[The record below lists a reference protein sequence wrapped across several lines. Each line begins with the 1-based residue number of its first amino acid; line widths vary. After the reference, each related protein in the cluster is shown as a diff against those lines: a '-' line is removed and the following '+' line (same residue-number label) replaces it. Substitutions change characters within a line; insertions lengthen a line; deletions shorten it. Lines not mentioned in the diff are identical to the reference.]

1 MLSFHTRDIHG
12 RHKLHLRNYT
22 PQFHNTESVAL
33 IAFCV
38 IVLHFFGCLSFTGSD
53 NERLVLTIC
62 TKQTNQNPSL
72 HSCDYT
78 DTNMLLFNIVKAA
91 GKMTENYL

>member
-1 MLSFHTRDIHG
+1 MASSHIRGIHR

-38 IVLHFFGCLSFTGSD
+38 IGLPFFGRLSFNGG
-53 NERLVLTIC
+53 EIM
-62 TKQTNQNPSL
+62 K
-72 HSCDYT
+72 
-78 DTNMLLFNIVKAA
+78 
-91 GKMTENYL
+91 G